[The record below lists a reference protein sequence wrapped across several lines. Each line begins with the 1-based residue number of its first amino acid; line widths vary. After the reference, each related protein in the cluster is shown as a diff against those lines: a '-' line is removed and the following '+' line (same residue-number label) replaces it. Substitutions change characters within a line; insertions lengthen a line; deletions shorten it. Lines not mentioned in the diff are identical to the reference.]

1 MCCATRPLV
10 LLKAYELAALTSMAG
25 AISMS
30 AMCTSTMVKQRPSD
44 AVGRDWPYDAGDV
57 TDIPDA

>member
-1 MCCATRPLV
+1 M

-30 AMCTSTMVKQRPSD
+30 AMCTSTMVKQRLSD